1 MTPTLALTIL
11 LVYFGILI
19 VISFITSKGADT
31 NTFFTANKQSPWYL
45 VAFAMIGTSLS
56 GVTFIS
62 VPGLVG
68 SDFFA
73 YFQLVLGYLV
83 GYSFIALVLL
93 PLYYRLNLI
102 SIYTY
107 LEKRFGFW
115 SYKTGSAF
123 FLLSR
128 TLGSA
133 LRLYIASKVL
143 QIAIYDPLGV
153 PFEVSVL
160 LTIGLIWLYTFKG
173 GIKTIIITDTLQTT
187 FLVLAVVMT
196 IYLISNKLGFSVG
209 DLVSTLGDSKYSE
222 IFFWDDFWG
231 DKKHFFKQFISGA
244 FLALVMT
251 GLDQDLMQKNLTC
264 KSLKDAQKNMF
275 SFMTTY
281 TFINLI
287 FLSLGALLYIYAFKM
302 GILQESG
309 SLALPLNIFDSE
321 TQQMVASRRDDL
333 YPMLAIKHFG
343 LDGSLAG
350 TLVAVTFLIGITAA
364 TYASSDSAL
373 TALTTSFC
381 IDFMNVEGKTETE
394 RSRIKHWVHIGFSLL
409 FYIIIIIFNQINS
422 QEVINAV
429 FKIASYT
436 YSPLLGLFAFGL
448 YTNRQVIDKWV
459 PILCVVIPAIMYYAI
474 TYFSD
479 QTGYKFASENLI
491 LNGLAI
497 FIGLWLI
504 SRNRKADV
512 AKH

>member
-1 MTPTLALTIL
+1 MTPALALTIL

-19 VISFITSKGADT
+19 VISLITSKGADT

-62 VPGLVG
+62 VPGAVG
-68 SDFFA
+68 SGFFA

-83 GYSFIALVLL
+83 GYTFIALVLL

-115 SYKTGSAF
+115 TYKTGSAF

-128 TLGSA
+128 TMGSA
-133 LRLYIASKVL
+133 LRLYIAAKVL

-196 IYLISNKLGFSVG
+196 IYLISSKLGFSMS
-209 DLVSTLGDSKYSE
+209 DLINTLGDSKYSKT
-222 IFFWDDFWG
+222 FFWDNFWG
-231 DKKHFFKQFISGA
+231 DNRHFFKQFISGA

-281 TFINLI
+281 TIINLI
-287 FLSLGALLYIYAFKM
+287 FLCLGALLYIYSFKT
-302 GILQESG
+302 GILIENVSNP
-309 SLALPLNIFDSE
+309 AFPLNIFDGE

-343 LDGSLAG
+343 LDGSFAG
-350 TLVAVTFLIGITAA
+350 TLVAITFLIGITAA

-381 IDFMNVEGKTETE
+381 IDFMNVEGKTEAE
-394 RSRIKHWVHIGFSLL
+394 RSKTKHWVHIGFSVL
-409 FYIIIIIFNQINS
+409 FYIIIIIFNKINS
-422 QEVINAV
+422 QEVINVV
-429 FKIASYT
+429 FKVASYT
-436 YSPLLGLFAFGL
+436 YAPLLGLFAFGL
-448 YTNRQVIDKWV
+448 YTNRNVIDKWV
-459 PILCVVIPAIMYYAI
+459 PIICVIIPPIMYFI
-474 TYFSD
+474 INYFSD
-479 QTGYKFASENLI
+479 STGYKFASENLI

-497 FIGLWLI
+497 FLGLWLI
-504 SRNRKADV
+504 SKKN
-512 AKH
+512 